1 MEDLIQLLHAEKVT
15 AEVLPSKT
23 HSYQTFAERV
33 NQYAGSE
40 GVKESVS
47 YWQKAVQN
55 IQPLYPVSSNEG
67 YVRDEIKLTN
77 ALSVELTNQLL
88 NQANQAYQTQPH
100 ELLISAL
107 TQACYQQTNQER
119 ISLELE
125 GHGRDAVEDEI
136 DVSRTFGWF
145 TTMYPVN
152 VHVSES
158 LSDHIRVVKETI
170 REVPNKGA
178 DYGLLSLINQQLPRH
193 SAPQLRF
200 NYLGEIDQVLKQSSD
215 YEMSYF
221 TSGIDSSL
229 DNPLTTVIDMVATI
243 KGGQLIF
250 HLSFSEKQLC
260 ETDMTQLLQA
270 VEQQIERLV
279 QHCLEKEGIE
289 FTPSDFETVD
299 MSLEEMDS
307 LFT

>member
-1 MEDLIQLLHAEKVT
+1 MKLLHAEKVT
-15 AEVLPSKT
+15 AEMLPLKT
-23 HSYQTFAERV
+23 HSYQTFAERM
-33 NQYAGSE
+33 NQYAASGD
-40 GVKESVS
+40 VKKEFS
-47 YWQKAVQN
+47 YWQKEVQD
-55 IQPLYPVSSNEG
+55 IQPLYQVAANEG
-67 YVRDEIKLTN
+67 YVKDEIKLN
-77 ALSVELTNQLL
+77 KVLSVELTDQLI
-88 NQANQAYQTQPH
+88 NQANKAYQTQPH

-107 TQACYQQTNQER
+107 TQACSQQTNQKQ

-125 GHGRDAVEDEI
+125 GHGRDAVQEDI

-152 VHVSES
+152 VNVSES
-158 LSDHIRVVKETI
+158 VADHIRAVKETI

-178 DYGLLSLINQQLPRH
+178 GYGLLSLINRQLPDH

-200 NYLGEIDQVLKQSSD
+200 NYLGEIDQVLKQSPD

-221 TSGIDSSL
+221 SSGADSSL
-229 DNPLTTVIDMVATI
+229 DNQLTTVIDMVATI

-250 HLSFSEKQLC
+250 HLSFSEKQLS
-260 ETDMTQLLQA
+260 ETEMTQLLHE
-270 VEQQIERLV
+270 VERQIERLV
-279 QHCLEKEGIE
+279 QHCLEKEEIE